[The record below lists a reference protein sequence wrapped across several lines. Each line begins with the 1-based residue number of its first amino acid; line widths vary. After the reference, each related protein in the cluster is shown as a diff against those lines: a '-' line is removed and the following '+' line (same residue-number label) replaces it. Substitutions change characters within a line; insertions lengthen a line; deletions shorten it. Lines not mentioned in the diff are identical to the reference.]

1 MNLLMTSVR
10 GMGVSQLEMTFCDIH
25 TCDLGKGLVK
35 VRNLCIQQQVPRLN
49 EAVLLEVWLDLNSPL
64 PKAELEH

>member
-1 MNLLMTSVR
+1 MGKIRGEFTETENKNESLMPSVC

-35 VRNLCIQQQVPRLN
+35 ARDLSTPINCP
-49 EAVLLEVWLDLNSPL
+49 AAGALL
-64 PKAELEH
+64 

>member
-1 MNLLMTSVR
+1 MPSVC

-35 VRNLCIQQQVPRLN
+35 ARDLSTPINCP
-49 EAVLLEVWLDLNSPL
+49 AAGALL
-64 PKAELEH
+64 